1 MESSTLFQNAP
12 WPQSAQSRASTAAG
26 EGMSSSWPTSIEAAC
41 QIASQAAAMSSARNV
56 FFMGSL
62 LCQDSSIILIFREN
76 TKPPCVF
83 GQKALQYCRK
93 VYYMRHY
100 SEDALEVLQKC
111 PLFSGFEKEEI
122 SILLQRAK
130 GRQCKMKKG
139 EKVPAGQLGL
149 LLSGRLCI
157 KGQAAD
163 SREIQ
168 LNHVLPGAAF
178 CAAAPFLE
186 GPALSDIYAE
196 IASEVLLLS
205 AEQLWSMM
213 DDSPLFRKN
222 YIVFLGRRGG
232 MPAVGLFTAEAAGR
246 RFADTQFQRA
256 GRCAGH
262 FPGFALSGAGRAGLF
277 RPDCAP
283 GRLHFG

>member
-1 MESSTLFQNAP
+1 M
-12 WPQSAQSRASTAAG
+12 
-26 EGMSSSWPTSIEAAC
+26 
-41 QIASQAAAMSSARNV
+41 
-56 FFMGSL
+56 
-62 LCQDSSIILIFREN
+62 
-76 TKPPCVF
+76 
-83 GQKALQYCRK
+83 
-93 VYYMRHY
+93 
-100 SEDALEVLQKC
+100 EVLQKC

-139 EKVPAGQLGL
+139 EKVPAGYLGL

-205 AEQLWSMM
+205 AEQLWAMM

-222 YIVFLGRRGG
+222 YTGFFAAGSRFPNRRKGTSPAARGG
-232 MPAVGLFTAEAAGR
+232 GGVWPFYSRSSRAAFCR
-246 RFADTQFQRA
+246 YAISARWPVRWA
-256 GRCAGH
+256 
-262 FPGFALSGAGRAGLF
+262 FPGLRSIGRWTRWSLPA
-277 RPDCAP
+277 
-283 GRLHFG
+283 RLRARATAF